1 MRRRSEIVGVIGDIG
16 CAGASIGLVGS
27 ESGGGRG
34 ETGEGRGGEVTEG
47 LGAGRDV
54 TEGLAEDW
62 G

>member
-1 MRRRSEIVGVIGDIG
+1 MGVIGDIG